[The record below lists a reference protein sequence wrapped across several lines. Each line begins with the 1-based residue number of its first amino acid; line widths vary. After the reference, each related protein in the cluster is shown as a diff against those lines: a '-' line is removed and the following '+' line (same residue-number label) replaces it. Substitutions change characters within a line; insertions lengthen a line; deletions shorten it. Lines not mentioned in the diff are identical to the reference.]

1 MEELFG
7 ILIALSLFVGVQ
19 FLVYRIYSQTHK
31 VGLSLLPNLG
41 ILVLGLTFAITIM
54 ISASQTPGS
63 WGDLIGIVLIVY
75 SVIGS
80 GFSTLASFLM
90 IYLLKQRKNQPKKK

>member
-1 MEELFG
+1 MEELVG

-41 ILVLGLTFAITIM
+41 ILVLGLTFAIVIM

-75 SVIGS
+75 SLIGS

>member
-1 MEELFG
+1 MEELVG

-41 ILVLGLTFAITIM
+41 ILVLGLTFAIIIM